1 MTINSYMSIAGG
13 ISACFSQS
21 ASTLNSISAS
31 TVSLGTNVLGNA
43 KAKQAMNKY
52 EQGLKLL
59 SSSVVSAGNNIHSV
73 AKEFEKVDQNIAQL
87 TNLNNLGGFR

>member
-1 MTINSYMSIAGG
+1 MAINSNISVAGCV
-13 ISACFSQS
+13 SALFRQS
-21 ASTLNSISAS
+21 ASALNSISAS
-31 TVSLGTNVLGNA
+31 TVSSNTNVLGNA